1 MAATNTTAVTSTAGT
16 TQPTSANTPAT
27 TTDTSGAS
35 GSNPLSGFLP
45 TFPTLAEWA
54 GLPSVIDWQDL
65 AIRVGMVIVGI
76 VLLFLVAWAFV
87 RGEQKTTVNVQV
99 PPGGSVTKEAEEA
112 AEMGA

>member
-1 MAATNTTAVTSTAGT
+1 MAATNTTAVTSTAGA

-27 TTDTSGAS
+27 TTDTSGA
-35 GSNPLSGFLP
+35 GGNPLSGFLP

-65 AIRVGMVIVGI
+65 AIRVGMVVVGI